1 MKFVIDLDGVI
12 YRGSKKL
19 PYSDKFMKFLQDNGI
34 EFVFAT
40 NNSTKTRE
48 MFVEKLAKM
57 GIKVREE
64 RIITS
69 SWATAQYLK
78 MKGIKG
84 KAIIIGEIGL
94 VEEMRREGWKIL
106 NNDEWINATHVI
118 VGMDRG
124 LTYEKLKAGCL
135 AIYNGAE
142 FIASNDDRNFPSEEG
157 IIPGAGSMVAALE
170 AATGKKAFVI
180 GKPNEPY
187 VQILKNMLGRGE
199 YWVVGD
205 RVDTDMILADRLGAK
220 KILILTGIADKP
232 SGREDFVFRN
242 LGEFLDF
249 LRGLV

>member
-1 MKFVIDLDGVI
+1 MKFIIDMDGVL
-12 YRGSKKL
+12 YRDSNML
-19 PYSDKFMKFLQDNGI
+19 PYADKFIKFLQERRI

-57 GIKVREE
+57 NILVDKS

-78 MKGIKG
+78 KFEGKGR
-84 KAIIIGEIGL
+84 AIIVGEIGL
-94 VEEMRREGWKIL
+94 VEEIRRIGWEIL
-106 NNDEWINATHVI
+106 STENWKKATHVI
-118 VGMDRG
+118 VGMDRT

-135 AIYNGAE
+135 AIYNDAK
-142 FIASNDDRNFPSEEG
+142 FIASNDDRNFPSAEG

-180 GKPNEPY
+180 GKPNDPY
-187 VQILKNMLGRGE
+187 IQILKNVLGEGE

-205 RVDTDMILADRLGAK
+205 RTDTDMLMADKLNAK
-220 KILILTGIADKP
+220 KVLILTGIAKEP
-232 SGREDFVFRN
+232 SGKEDFIFRN
-242 LGEFLDF
+242 LEEFLNY
-249 LRGLV
+249 LREIL